1 MNLGNNLKEARKA
14 AQMQQ
19 TELAERMGVTQKDVS
34 RWERNER
41 TPNAITLGRI
51 CKILGAS
58 ADKVLELDKSDV
70 AMTKELELEILMEDR
85 CTKKEAER
93 LLNNGTTVWAESE
106 ILKNLKMFFAEMCV
120 EDEEEKEPYM
130 EMLKGGKPVTD
141 WSVVEYDGRKYYIM
155 YVL

>member
-1 MNLGNNLKEARKA
+1 M
-14 AQMQQ
+14 
-19 TELAERMGVTQKDVS
+19 
-34 RWERNER
+34 
-41 TPNAITLGRI
+41 
-51 CKILGAS
+51 
-58 ADKVLELDKSDV
+58 
-70 AMTKELELEILMEDR
+70 
-85 CTKKEAER
+85 
-93 LLNNGTTVWAESE
+93 NNGTTVWAESE